1 MAEMMKVEVWSDIM
15 CPFCY
20 IGKRRF
26 EEALAQLPFRNQ
38 IELEWKSYQLNPYL
52 QTDTEQNYYENLAT
66 SKGISHEDA
75 RAMCDQVSS
84 FAKSVDLDFDLDRA
98 IVANSFRAHEF
109 SHFAKRYGKQDQAEE
124 LLFQA
129 HFTKGEN
136 IDDVHVLIDIAA
148 ALGLDTNALTHALE
162 NHVFEDEVR
171 QDIYEAQQIGVRGV
185 PFFVYDRK
193 YGVSGAQEVDV
204 FIQTAQKAYNEWSG
218 DKNPEIDI
226 VGGSSCGPEG
236 CSS

>member
-26 EEALAQLPFRNQ
+26 EQALAELPFRNQ

-52 QTDTEQNYYENLAT
+52 KTDSNQNYYDNLAT
-66 SKGISHEDA
+66 SKGISPDEA
-75 RAMCDQVSS
+75 RAMCDQVVG
-84 FAKSVDLDFDLDRA
+84 FAKSVQLDFVLDHA
-98 IVANSFRAHEF
+98 VVANSFRAHEF

-136 IDDVHVLIDIAA
+136 IDDIGVLTGIAV
-148 ALGLDTNALTHALE
+148 ALGLDPHALQHALE

-171 QDIYEAQQIGVRGV
+171 QDVYEAQQIGVRGV

-193 YGVSGAQEVDV
+193 YGISGAQEVDV
-204 FIQTAQKAYNEWSG
+204 FIQTATKAFDEWAG
-218 DKNPEIDI
+218 DKNPALD
-226 VGGSSCGPEG
+226 VVDGPSCGPEG
-236 CSS
+236 CS